1 MAYILIASTNMS
13 YRRDLAGVLI
23 AAGHHVAT
31 TSDPLLTLSA
41 LQLSQRDLIVLLDG
55 HAPLHIPVV
64 WEPAGSGADQT
75 AFPPRLLEK
84 LGNTR
89 HAYVL
94 LTTLLSSELPR
105 ALRALVSA
113 GKAMLVQPN
122 CSIATLLTT
131 VEMAAERVGLGNR
144 GASN

>member
-31 TSDPLLTLSA
+31 TSDPVLTLSA
-41 LQLSQRDLIVLLDG
+41 LRLSQRQYIVLLDG
-55 HAPLHIPVV
+55 QALLHIPATRDLAAS
-64 WEPAGSGADQT
+64 EAGQT
-75 AFPPRLLEK
+75 AFPPRLLEE
-84 LGNTR
+84 LANAR
-89 HAYVL
+89 HGYVL

-113 GKAMLVQPN
+113 GKALLVQPN
-122 CSIATLLTT
+122 CSIATLLTA
-131 VEMAAERVGLGNR
+131 VQMAAERVGLGSR
-144 GASN
+144 GALG